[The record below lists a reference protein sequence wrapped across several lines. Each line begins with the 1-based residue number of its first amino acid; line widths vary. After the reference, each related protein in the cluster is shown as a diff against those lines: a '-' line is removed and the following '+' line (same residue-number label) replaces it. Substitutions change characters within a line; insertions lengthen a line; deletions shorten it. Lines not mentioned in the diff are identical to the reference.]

1 MLKTALLTWWGLV
14 FSLSSAPV
22 FDIRRSIAILRSRSV
37 RKEHSPGLEGMKKG
51 AASPI
56 KQVNKPSKKKML
68 RHLEIIMDEMPQAGM
83 RASLQ
88 V

>member
-1 MLKTALLTWWGLV
+1 
-14 FSLSSAPV
+14 
-22 FDIRRSIAILRSRSV
+22 
-37 RKEHSPGLEGMKKG
+37 MKKG